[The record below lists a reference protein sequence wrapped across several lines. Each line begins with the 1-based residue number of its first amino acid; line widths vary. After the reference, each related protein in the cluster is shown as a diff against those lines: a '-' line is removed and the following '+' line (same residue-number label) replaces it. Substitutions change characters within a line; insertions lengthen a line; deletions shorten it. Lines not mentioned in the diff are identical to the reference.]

1 MDDTALLATGIN
13 LLSCEARYIDERRWD
28 DWLGLYLEDAVF
40 WAPAWRDDDTLTEDV
55 DREISLFYF
64 ESRGGLE
71 DRVWRIRSGQ
81 SPALTPMPRTTHHVT
96 NTVLDDGAEARD
108 MTLHSAW
115 SCHVYSLRD
124 KSQHVFFGRYRH
136 DLICV
141 DNAWR
146 IRRKKITLMNDYIPG
161 MIDVFCV

>member
-1 MDDTALLATGIN
+1 MDQAALLAAGVE
-13 LLSCEARYIDERRWD
+13 LLSREASAIDERRWD
-28 DWLGLYLEDAVF
+28 DWLALYLEDAEF
-40 WAPAWRDDDTLTEDV
+40 WAPAWRDDDTLTDDV

-96 NTVLDDGAEARD
+96 NALLDEGATAGA
-108 MTLHSAW
+108 MTLHAAW

-136 DLICV
+136 DLVCV
-141 DNAWR
+141 EGDWR